1 MTLPRKALYFVL
13 AASFIGALAFLTWR
27 EPRQLAAT
35 GAVTQGPLQETFTEE
50 AKTRLKQRYAIA
62 APVSGTLQRITLEP
76 GDAVQEGQPVAYI
89 APAASTLLDDRSR
102 AQAEADVKSGQS
114 QQAAASQRIAA
125 ARAAH
130 QLAQASLKRA
140 RALAAGQAASQEAL
154 DQAQAAATR
163 AAAELAAA
171 QAEEQAAIARV
182 AAARATLAHEG
193 AAGESGARAP
203 QPVLSPVSGVVL
215 RRSLQ
220 SATPVAAGQSLME
233 VGDTAQLEIEA
244 EVLSTDAV
252 RLAPGM
258 TARVLRWGGEGALQA
273 RVTRVEPGGFTKVSA
288 LGVQEQRTRVI
299 LELTSPRADWAA
311 LGDAWRVETEF
322 ITRQE
327 ENAVQVPA
335 SALFR
340 TAATEGG
347 AGSTGGWALYV
358 VENGRARLT
367 PVRVGLR
374 SDAAAQILEGAAPGQ
389 TVILQPDDRIHDGVR
404 IQPA

>member
-1 MTLPRKALYFVL
+1 MAQGNERTLTNLHQLLELL
-13 AASFIGALAFLTWR
+13 AA
-27 EPRQLAAT
+27 ED
-35 GAVTQGPLQETFTEE
+35 E
-50 AKTRLKQRYAIA
+50 ASHT
-62 APVSGTLQRITLEP
+62 
-76 GDAVQEGQPVAYI
+76 
-89 APAASTLLDDRSR
+89 PASLHQWLGR
-102 AQAEADVKSGQS
+102 
-114 QQAAASQRIAA
+114 RIAA

-171 QAEEQAAIARV
+171 QADEQAAIARV

-258 TARVLRWGGEGALQA
+258 AARVLRWGGEGALQA

-367 PVRVGLR
+367 PVRIGLR

>member
-1 MTLPRKALYFVL
+1 MLISALSLLSGGTAHALPRRASRSGRLLARGLAHAIRVFCLCRAVRCALGL
-13 AASFIGALAFLTWR
+13 AVCGAALALFACSKGGAGDGALTLYGNVDIRQIALAFEGSGRVL
-27 EPRQLAAT
+27 EMAVDE
-35 GAVTQGPLQETFTEE
+35 GA
-50 AKTRLKQRYAIA
+50 R
-62 APVSGTLQRITLEP
+62 
-76 GDAVQEGQPVAYI
+76 VQ
-89 APAASTLLDDRSR
+89 
-102 AQAEADVKSGQS
+102 
-114 QQAAASQRIAA
+114 
-125 ARAAH
+125 
-130 QLAQASLKRA
+130 
-140 RALAAGQAASQEAL
+140 AGQTLAVLDTQTLAL
-154 DQAQAAATR
+154 Q
-163 AAAELAAA
+163 AA
-171 QAEEQAAIARV
+171 QARAQIEAQRQSLRKLESGTRPQEVAQAQSRV

-367 PVRVGLR
+367 PVRIGLR